1 MTKSALINALDK
13 RNAKLSASSN
23 GGDQAVDEAFESLFG
38 TIPATSSKTR
48 STAKIPLEQLH
59 PFFTSNIGFK
69 PYSGE
74 DLKALA

>member
-38 TIPATSSKTR
+38 TKRAARLKFRLNSCIRFSRPILVLNHTVG
-48 STAKIPLEQLH
+48 KI
-59 PFFTSNIGFK
+59 
-69 PYSGE
+69 
-74 DLKALA
+74 